1 MLLGELDK
9 RLVLDTSRT
18 NENHAV
24 RSVVLLDVV
33 LQVRLADG
41 EDVLAWSEDGAS
53 EGLAWMRWEVEVIA
67 YFQRSR
73 AALFS

>member
-1 MLLGELDK
+1 MLLGELDE
-9 RLVLDTSRT
+9 RLVLDTSGSD
-18 NENHAV
+18 ENHAV

-53 EGLAWMRWEVEVIA
+53 EGLAWMRLKMRKYRIVP
-67 YFQRSR
+67 RSR
-73 AALFS
+73 VALFI